1 MSRRINVSVLLALQM
16 QNTEIFFSYIYIVFS
31 YQNYIKYMNHFRN
44 ARRAFGQLLRFL
56 RIWILS
62 KSNQK

>member
-1 MSRRINVSVLLALQM
+1 MSRMINVSVLLALQM
-16 QNTEIFFSYIYIVFS
+16 QKTEIFFIYLYYNQLSKLHKIHEPFS
-31 YQNYIKYMNHFRN
+31 QCKTC
-44 ARRAFGQLLRFL
+44 FGQLLRFL